1 MSEATILLLRRGATL
16 WGVPREQ
23 VSGLDASAGGVR
35 IALRSANLLAD
46 EVVGLV
52 RDLEVRPVGAM
63 VRRYW
68 QERCQGLA
76 VHDGLPLVVVDA
88 DHPPRALLE

>member
-1 MSEATILLLRRGATL
+1 VSEATVLLLRRGLTL

-23 VSGLDASAGGVR
+23 VHGLDASAAGVR
-35 IALRSANLLAD
+35 VVVRSASLLAD

-52 RDLEVRPVGAM
+52 RDLEIRPVGATM
-63 VRRYW
+63 RRYW
-68 QERCQGLA
+68 QENCQGVA
-76 VHDGLPLVVVDA
+76 VHGGLPLVVVDA

>member
-1 MSEATILLLRRGATL
+1 VSEAVILLVRRGATL

-23 VSGLDASAGGVR
+23 VRGLDASAGGVR
-35 IALRSANLLAD
+35 VALPSVNLVAD
-46 EVVGLV
+46 EVVGLI

-68 QERCQGLA
+68 HERCRGLA